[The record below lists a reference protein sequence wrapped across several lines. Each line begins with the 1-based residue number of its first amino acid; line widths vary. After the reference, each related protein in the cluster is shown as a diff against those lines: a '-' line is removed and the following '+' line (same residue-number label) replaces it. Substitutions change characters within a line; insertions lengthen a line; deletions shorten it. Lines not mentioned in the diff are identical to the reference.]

1 MKKALP
7 LITFLVVVVAIIAIG
22 YVINKS
28 KDTNSNTNQT
38 ASSTTTESANSG
50 EVLGTSTDTSGI
62 DAVALA
68 KYLTSK
74 GDAFYGAYWCPHC
87 QDQKKLFGEEAM
99 KSLTY
104 VECDPKGENAQPDKC
119 TAASIQSYPTWIIN
133 GQAITGTKTFSEL
146 AQLSGFPR

>member
-7 LITFLVVVVAIIAIG
+7 LITFVVVVIAIVAIG
-22 YVINKS
+22 YAINKN
-28 KDTNSNTNQT
+28 KDTDSSAGVAATTNT
-38 ASSTTTESANSG
+38 SSTSSG
-50 EVLGTSTDTSGI
+50 EVKGVSTDTSGI

-74 GDAFYGAYWCPHC
+74 GDVFYGAYWCPHC

-119 TAASIQSYPTWIIN
+119 TAANIQSYPTWIIN
-133 GQAITGTKTFSEL
+133 GQTTTGTKSLSEL
-146 AQLSGFPR
+146 AQLSGYPN

>member
-1 MKKALP
+1 MKKTLP
-7 LITFLVVVVAIIAIG
+7 LITFLVIVVAIVAIG

-28 KDTNSNTNQT
+28 KDTNSNQT
-38 ASSTTTESANSG
+38 ASATATEPTTSG

-74 GDAFYGAYWCPHC
+74 GDVFYGAYWCPHC

-99 KSLTY
+99 KYVPY
-104 VECDPKGENAQPDKC
+104 VECDPKGTNPQPDKC
-119 TAASIQSYPTWIIN
+119 TAANVQSYPTWIIN
-133 GQAITGTKTFSEL
+133 GQATTGTKTFSEL
-146 AQLSGFPR
+146 AQLSGFQK